1 VVLSDVPEQG
11 LAGQP
16 RAEPRAR
23 PCRPAARPDSGAK
36 GRTPQRRRMV
46 RTARTPQHTA
56 CSGSHLH
63 AGSAC
68 PGACDQSSHRRNGPS
83 PSRTLTLTD
92 IGEELRS
99 GLRSG
104 LRELL
109 SAIRHN
115 DLVVPECT
123 GCVGH
128 GQGMFVPRRRVDQS
142 PTKTGTTV
150 RGHITGKVLKDDVNR
165 TMRSRTTSTTS
176 SCPRTRC
183 SWGTSWRR
191 GA

>member
-1 VVLSDVPEQG
+1 MSKSAQAQRVPNRSPSEAQGTVTGEESDWQVKRPG
-11 LAGQP
+11 PDDGP
-16 RAEPRAR
+16 RRSPATSRCQDTHAVDRRPR
-23 PCRPAARPDSGAK
+23 
-36 GRTPQRRRMV
+36 TL
-46 RTARTPQHTA
+46 QHTA

-109 SAIRHN
+109 STN
-115 DLVVPECT
+115 SS
-123 GCVGH
+123 
-128 GQGMFVPRRRVDQS
+128 Q
-142 PTKTGTTV
+142 
-150 RGHITGKVLKDDVNR
+150 
-165 TMRSRTTSTTS
+165 RSC
-176 SCPRTRC
+176 CPRMHRMC
-183 SWGTSWRR
+183 GTWAGNVCPQKESGPKSNQDRYNGPRSHHWE
-191 GA
+191 GAQG